1 MKALALFSGGL
12 DSMLAIK
19 LITNQGIEVHALHFD
34 IGFSKNE
41 NILKTLEHRAAEAGA
56 SFERVNITN
65 KYLRN
70 VLFSPKYGYGKAFN
84 PCIDCHGYMFKT
96 AICLL
101 EEHKASF
108 VISGEVL
115 GQRPMSQ
122 RSEAMR
128 QVKKLSG
135 NGEIILRPMC
145 AKLLPPSLPEINGWV
160 DREKLEAING
170 RSRARQTELATL
182 FGFSEWASAG
192 GGCPYTDKGFSARIR
207 DWMAHEGKGR
217 EMDELD
223 LQSLRYGRH
232 LRFDSGAKLIIGRD
246 ESENNALLGLFDS
259 GLNKQYIKAQ
269 IDNFTGAFVLVS
281 KSANQSERELSA
293 RFALTYGKS
302 ENGKCYEV
310 KIGDELINTSAFASK
325 DEAKKYLVG

>member
-1 MKALALFSGGL
+1 MLNEKLIRRIIKASEINRKFIEFYSMRMKAEQLYQKELAELNAMLPDSDSKAQKMIADARQRFSMQMSQHEK
-12 DSMLAIK
+12 DAAKNKQDYINYCAE
-19 LITNQGIEVHALHFD
+19 TNQ
-34 IGFSKNE
+34 
-41 NILKTLEHRAAEAGA
+41 
-56 SFERVNITN
+56 
-65 KYLRN
+65 KYDR
-70 VLFSPKYGYGKAFN
+70 
-84 PCIDCHGYMFKT
+84 
-96 AICLL
+96 
-101 EEHKASF
+101 
-108 VISGEVL
+108 
-115 GQRPMSQ
+115 Q

-223 LQSLRYGRH
+223 IQSLRYGRH
-232 LRFDSGAKLIIGRD
+232 LRLGSGAKLIIGRD
-246 ESENNALLGLFDS
+246 ERENNALLELFNS
-259 GLNKQYIKAQ
+259 GLNKQYMKAQ

-281 KSANQSERELSA
+281 KSADESEREL
-293 RFALTYGKS
+293 
-302 ENGKCYEV
+302 
-310 KIGDELINTSAFASK
+310 
-325 DEAKKYLVG
+325 

>member
-34 IGFSKNE
+34 IGFSRDE
-41 NILKTLEHRAAEAGA
+41 NMLKTLERRAAEAGA

-65 KYLRN
+65 KYLRD

-122 RSEAMR
+122 RNEAMN

-135 NGEIILRPMC
+135 NGEIILRPLC
-145 AKLLPPSLPEINGWV
+145 AKLLPPSLPELRGFV

-182 FGFSEWASAG
+182 FGFSEWASPG
-192 GGCPYTDKGFSARIR
+192 GGCPYTDQGFSARIQ

-232 LRFDSGAKLIIGRD
+232 LRLENGAKLIIGRD
-246 ESENNALLGLFDS
+246 ERENNSLLELFNS
-259 GLNKQYIKAQ
+259 GLNKQYMKAQ

-281 KSANQSERELSA
+281 KSANESERELSA

>member
-19 LITNQGIEVHALHFD
+19 LITSQGIDVHALHFD

-41 NILKTLEHRAAEAGA
+41 NMLKTLERRAAEAGA

-65 KYLRN
+65 KYLRD

-96 AICLL
+96 AIDML
-101 EEHKASF
+101 EPLGASF

-122 RSEAMR
+122 RGEAMN

-135 NGEIILRPMC
+135 NGDVILRPMC
-145 AKLLPPSLPEINGWV
+145 AKLLPPSMAELEGWV
-160 DREKLEAING
+160 DRERLEAING

-182 FGFSEWASAG
+182 FGFSEWASPG
-192 GGCPYTDKGFSARIR
+192 GGCPYTDQGFSARIR

-217 EMDELD
+217 DMDELD

-232 LRFDSGAKLIIGRD
+232 LRLGSGAKVIIGRD
-246 ESENNALLGLFDS
+246 ESENNALLELFNTGLDE
-259 GLNKQYIKAQ
+259 QYFCVRIE
-269 IDNFTGAFVLVS
+269 NFTGAFVLVS
-281 KSANQSERELSA
+281 KSADEIEREITA
-293 RFALTYGKS
+293 RFGLTYGKS
-302 ENGKCYEV
+302 EGGKSYEV
-310 KIGDELINTSAFASK
+310 KIGDELINASAFASK

>member
-19 LITNQGIEVHALHFD
+19 LITNQGIKVHALHFD
-34 IGFSKNE
+34 IGFSRDE
-41 NILKTLEHRAAEAGA
+41 NMLKTLERRAAEAGA

-65 KYLRN
+65 KYLRD

-96 AICLL
+96 AICML

-122 RSEAMR
+122 RNEAMN

-135 NGEIILRPMC
+135 NGEIILRPLC
-145 AKLLPPSLPEINGWV
+145 AKLLPPSLPELRGFV

-182 FGFSEWASAG
+182 FGFSERDSHS
-192 GGCPYTDKGFSARIR
+192 GGCPYQDQGFSARIQ
-207 DWMAHEGKGR
+207 DWMAHEGKGQD
-217 EMDELD
+217 MDELD

-232 LRFDSGAKLIIGRD
+232 LRLGSGAKLIIGRD
-246 ESENNALLGLFDS
+246 ERENNALLELFNS
-259 GLNKQYIKAQ
+259 GLNKQYMKAQ

-281 KSANQSERELSA
+281 KSADENERELSA

-302 ENGKCYEV
+302 ESGKCYEV

>member
-1 MKALALFSGGL
+1 MRALALFSGGL

-19 LITNQGIEVHALHFD
+19 LITNQGIKVHALHLD

-41 NILKTLEHRAAEAGA
+41 NMLKTLEHRAAEAGA

-65 KYLRN
+65 KYLRD

-122 RSEAMR
+122 RNEAMN

-135 NGEIILRPMC
+135 NGEIILRPLC

-192 GGCPYTDKGFSARIR
+192 GGCPYTDQGFSTRIR
-207 DWMAHEGKGR
+207 DWMAHEGKRR

-232 LRFDSGAKLIIGRD
+232 LRLDSGAKLIIGRD

-302 ENGKCYEV
+302 ESGKCYEV
-310 KIGDELINTSAFASK
+310 KIEGELINTSAFASK